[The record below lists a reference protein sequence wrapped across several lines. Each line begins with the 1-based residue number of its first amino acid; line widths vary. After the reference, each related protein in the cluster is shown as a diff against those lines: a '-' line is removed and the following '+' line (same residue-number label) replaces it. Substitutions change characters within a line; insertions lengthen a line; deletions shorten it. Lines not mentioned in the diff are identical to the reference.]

1 MIEESKSEGIFVVEG
16 EEGLNINE
24 NWINKNSDG
33 IVLFNSKGRIF
44 KNVFKQNQ
52 NAGVVTL
59 GVTTARLTDN
69 EIEGIYRETEGSGS
83 IGILIK
89 DPSDPELFENRIS
102 NNRLE
107 VEIES
112 KKNRRKMY
120 KKIKEGEN
128 RIQGNF
134 ERQGRVCA
142 MF

>member
-1 MIEESKSEGIFVVEG
+1 MVEG
-16 EEGLNINE
+16 EEDLGINE

-33 IVLFNSKGRIF
+33 IVLFNSGGKVLG
-44 KNVFKQNQ
+44 NAFKQNQ
-52 NAGVVTL
+52 NAGVQTL
-59 GVTTARLTDN
+59 GVTTAEIVDN
-69 EIEGIYRETEGSGS
+69 EIEGILREDGGGS

-89 DPSDPELFENRIS
+89 DPSDPVLKANRIS

-120 KKIKEGEN
+120 KKIKEGQN